1 MSRQPHLSP
10 KGDPTFTA
18 RSRSTREIVGRV
30 AVYLKP
36 YKLMAF
42 GTMACA
48 LLSLAFSLAYP
59 HFIQSVIDGVIG
71 KKQIGDLTAVIMG
84 LLGTFFLRDLF
95 NSLRIRINNTFEQ
108 NVIYDMRREVYARL
122 QRLPV
127 IISISALRAT

>member
-1 MSRQPHLSP
+1 MSRQPHSSS

-18 RSRSTREIVGRV
+18 KSRSTVEIVRRV

-48 LLSLAFSLAYP
+48 LMSLGFSLAYP

-71 KKQIGDLTAVIMG
+71 KKQIGDLTGVIIG
-84 LLGTFFLRDLF
+84 LLATFLLRDVF
-95 NSLRIRINNTFEQ
+95 NSIRIRINNTFEQ
-108 NVIYDMRREVYARL
+108 NV
-122 QRLPV
+122 
-127 IISISALRAT
+127 